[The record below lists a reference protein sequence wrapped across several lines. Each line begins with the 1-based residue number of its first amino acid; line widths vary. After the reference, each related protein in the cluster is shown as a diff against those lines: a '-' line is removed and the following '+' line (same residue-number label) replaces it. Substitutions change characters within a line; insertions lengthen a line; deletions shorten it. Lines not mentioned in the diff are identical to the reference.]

1 MRDFFRVTSQDLLKT
16 PATCKLA
23 MPHVLSLPNLL
34 SPHRSTSS
42 ERQNL
47 FIDPIGRLL
56 IAASSTVSALSVTS
70 DAVDFQQQAFR
81 NVIDF
86 SFAFSGALSDI
97 FALSGSLSNIF
108 AGTVSVKASFSDPL
122 VSQPPPP
129 LSSSEPALTS
139 IHQLS
144 SAVIS
149 AIFRPFSD
157 LNPSTT
163 LSLRRLCLFRS
174 FSDLRRSTLSLRWP
188 CHRRN
193 PSKLSIG

>member
-1 MRDFFRVTSQDLLKT
+1 MSDFFRVTSQDLLKT

-42 ERQNL
+42 KRQNL

-56 IAASSTVSALSVTS
+56 IAASSTVSAFVSDFRRCRLPAASLQERHRLLLCLQRCPQRYLRLKRFPQQYFCRHRLS
-70 DAVDFQQQAFR
+70 Q
-81 NVIDF
+81 
-86 SFAFSGALSDI
+86 
-97 FALSGSLSNIF
+97 
-108 AGTVSVKASFSDPL
+108 ASFSDPL

-193 PSKLSIG
+193 PPKLSIG